1 MPKMKSH
8 SGLKKRVKITA
19 TGKVM
24 FKKSGAR
31 HRMISK
37 NSNNKRHK
45 RKFGQLENTYA
56 KMVHKLLPY
65 A

>member
-8 SGLKKRVKITA
+8 SGFKKRVRVTA
-19 TGKVM
+19 SGKVM

-37 NSNNKRHK
+37 NAKGKRGK
-45 RKFGQLENTYA
+45 RKHYELSSPFH